1 MVYIVDKIFIHKS
14 CFSVNTARTENK
26 TCDSSGK
33 KRRKPLDCGR
43 AVNMTK
49 YDHLRG
55 IADRANHPH
64 IPEPEVAMIF
74 KKKSSRSNE
83 VDMTDLEKKLRKAK
97 KEVENKFHKFI
108 SNISL

>member
-1 MVYIVDKIFIHKS
+1 
-14 CFSVNTARTENK
+14 
-26 TCDSSGK
+26 
-33 KRRKPLDCGR
+33 
-43 AVNMTK
+43 MTK

-97 KEVENKFHKFI
+97 KEVKNQFHISSYLTYLYDWLMLIIIKIHYLMNNKCKIAFCRD
-108 SNISL
+108 